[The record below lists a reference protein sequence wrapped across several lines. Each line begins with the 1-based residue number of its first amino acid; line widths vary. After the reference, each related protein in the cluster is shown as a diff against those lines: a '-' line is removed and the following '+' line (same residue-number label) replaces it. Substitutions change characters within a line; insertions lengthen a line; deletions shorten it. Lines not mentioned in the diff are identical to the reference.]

1 MAPALD
7 LRLRQHLALTPQLQQ
22 ALRLLQ
28 LSALEFAQE
37 MGEALVSNPFLE
49 EGAADSK
56 TPRTAASSTLTEPT
70 APRRRADARAAA
82 PDGEGEERYSYESPS
97 FGSGGSGD
105 IENDRTDWS
114 EPEPSLHAHLRNQL
128 MLQQMGERDRALTH
142 LVVDAL
148 DDDGY
153 LKVSLEELAAADRRR
168 ADVDADELRVGAA
181 ARADARACGRRAR
194 ATCRS
199 ACMLQLEA
207 RSERGPAWECACKI
221 VQNHLPVLAA
231 HELGKLQQQLVC
243 DEKTMHQAIAL
254 IRSLDPKPGHRFG
267 RGDARFVIP
276 DVIVTKVRGKW
287 MVSLNPAVVP
297 RLRINR
303 SYADAVSGAGHSF
316 LSKQLQEARWLLR
329 SMEQRLV
336 TIQRVAEAIVQKQR
350 AFLEYG
356 EVAMKP
362 LALKHIAAQ
371 LSLHES
377 TVCRVTNNKYMA
389 TPRGV
394 YEFKHFFSRQ
404 LATEAGGACSATA
417 VRALL
422 KELITTEDPARP
434 LSDAKLA
441 TLLSE
446 QGLRVARRTITKYRT
461 LMRVPS
467 VEVRRTLGPLAES
480 AGAGVRGGAWRKS
493 SRDVSKRRLR
503 PTPHSSALHAAGFAA
518 SRRTR
523 ASISI
528 RPGQHDQHPIG
539 GDAAHDEGT
548 KHAGKTAAAGAA
560 VGGVTGLAIGT
571 AAAAA
576 LEPGLTVSRRRVRAP
591 ASALTPARWRAV

>member
-1 MAPALD
+1 VQNLEPAGIGARD
-7 LRLRQHLALTPQLQQ
+7 L
-22 ALRLLQ
+22 
-28 LSALEFAQE
+28 QE
-37 MGEALVSNPFLE
+37 C
-49 EGAADSK
+49 
-56 TPRTAASSTLTEPT
+56 
-70 APRRRADARAAA
+70 
-82 PDGEGEERYSYESPS
+82 
-97 FGSGGSGD
+97 
-105 IENDRTDWS
+105 
-114 EPEPSLHAHLRNQL
+114 L
-128 MLQQMGERDRALTH
+128 MLQLNARD
-142 LVVDAL
+142 
-148 DDDGY
+148 
-153 LKVSLEELAAADRRR
+153 
-168 ADVDADELRVGAA
+168 
-181 ARADARACGRRAR
+181 
-194 ATCRS
+194 
-199 ACMLQLEA
+199 
-207 RSERGPAWECACKI
+207 ERGPAWDCACKV
-221 VQNHLPVLAA
+221 VQNHLHVLAA
-231 HELGKLQQQLVC
+231 HELGKLQQQLGC

-276 DVIVTKVRGKW
+276 DVIVAKVRGKW
-287 MVSLNPAVVP
+287 NVNLNPAVVP

-467 VEVRRTLGPLAES
+467 VEVRRTLGRS
-480 AGAGVRGGAWRKS
+480 QS
-493 SRDVSKRRLR
+493 M
-503 PTPHSSALHAAGFAA
+503 
-518 SRRTR
+518 R
-523 ASISI
+523 A
-528 RPGQHDQHPIG
+528 Q
-539 GDAAHDEGT
+539 A
-548 KHAGKTAAAGAA
+548 
-560 VGGVTGLAIGT
+560 
-571 AAAAA
+571 
-576 LEPGLTVSRRRVRAP
+576 
-591 ASALTPARWRAV
+591 

>member
-37 MGEALVSNPFLE
+37 MGEAAVQNPFLE
-49 EGAADSK
+49 EGQTDNKAAGA
-56 TPRTAASSTLTEPT
+56 PAATTSTEPSSAT
-70 APRRRADARAAA
+70 PTPEPESAPEG
-82 PDGEGEERYSYESPS
+82 DGDDRSNYEGMSY
-97 FGSGGSGD
+97 GSGHSGD

-128 MLQQMGERDRALTH
+128 MLSPMGERDRGLTH
-142 LVVDAL
+142 IIVDAL

-153 LKVSLEELAAADRRR
+153 FKVAFEELVALLPADGGVE
-168 ADVDADELRVGAA
+168 ADDFRSALRLVQTLEPAGVGA
-181 ARADARACGRRAR
+181 RDLQECL
-194 ATCRS
+194 
-199 ACMLQLEA
+199 MLQLEA
-207 RSERGPAWECACKI
+207 RPERGPAWECACKI
-221 VQNHLPVLAA
+221 VKTHLSVLAA
-231 HELGKLQQQLVC
+231 HELGKLQQQVIC
-243 DEKTMHQAIAL
+243 DEKTLHQAIAL

-276 DVIVTKVRGKW
+276 DVVVNKVRGKW
-287 MVSLNPAVVP
+287 NVSLNPSVVP
-297 RLRINR
+297 KLRINR

-350 AFLEYG
+350 AFLDYG

-371 LSLHES
+371 LNLHES
-377 TVCRVTNNKYMA
+377 TVCRVTNNKYMS

-394 YEFKHFFSRQ
+394 FEFKHFFSRQ

-422 KELITTEDPARP
+422 KELITTEDPSRP

-441 TLLSE
+441 MLLSE

-467 VEVRRTLGPLAES
+467 VEVRRTLGRSES
-480 AGAGVRGGAWRKS
+480 
-493 SRDVSKRRLR
+493 LR
-503 PTPHSSALHAAGFAA
+503 AQA
-518 SRRTR
+518 
-523 ASISI
+523 
-528 RPGQHDQHPIG
+528 
-539 GDAAHDEGT
+539 
-548 KHAGKTAAAGAA
+548 
-560 VGGVTGLAIGT
+560 
-571 AAAAA
+571 
-576 LEPGLTVSRRRVRAP
+576 
-591 ASALTPARWRAV
+591 

>member
-37 MGEALVSNPFLE
+37 MGEALVNNPFLE
-49 EGAADSK
+49 ETADPKTQHAATSS
-56 TPRTAASSTLTEPT
+56 SSTVNEPAT
-70 APRRRADARAAA
+70 PTTSTPEAS
-82 PDGEGEERYSYESPS
+82 PDTEGEERYSYESPS

-105 IENDRTDWS
+105 MENDRTDWS
-114 EPEPSLHAHLRNQL
+114 EPEPSLQAHLRNQL
-128 MLQQMGERDRALTH
+128 MLSQMGERDRALTH
-142 LVVDAL
+142 LIVDAL

-153 LKVSLEELAAADRRR
+153 LKVTLEELAALLTADGG
-168 ADVDADELRVGAA
+168 VEPDELRASLKLVQQLEPAGIGA
-181 ARADARACGRRAR
+181 RDLQECL
-194 ATCRS
+194 T
-199 ACMLQLEA
+199 LQLNA
-207 RSERGPAWECACKI
+207 RDDRGGPAWECACKI

-231 HELGKLQQQLVC
+231 HELGKLQQQLSC

-276 DVIVTKVRGKW
+276 DVIVAKVRGKW
-287 MVSLNPAVVP
+287 NVNLNPAVVP

-371 LSLHES
+371 LNLHES

-394 YEFKHFFSRQ
+394 FEFKHFFSRQ

-467 VEVRRTLGPLAES
+467 VEVRRTLGRS
-480 AGAGVRGGAWRKS
+480 Q
-493 SRDVSKRRLR
+493 
-503 PTPHSSALHAAGFAA
+503 TM
-518 SRRTR
+518 R
-523 ASISI
+523 A
-528 RPGQHDQHPIG
+528 Q
-539 GDAAHDEGT
+539 A
-548 KHAGKTAAAGAA
+548 
-560 VGGVTGLAIGT
+560 
-571 AAAAA
+571 
-576 LEPGLTVSRRRVRAP
+576 
-591 ASALTPARWRAV
+591 

>member
-37 MGEALVSNPFLE
+37 MGEALVNNPFLE
-49 EGAADSK
+49 EAASAEAK
-56 TPRTAASSTLTEPT
+56 PAHSASASSTVSEATTATT
-70 APRRRADARAAA
+70 APEPSV
-82 PDGEGEERYSYESPS
+82 PDTEAEERYSYESPS
-97 FGSGGSGD
+97 FGSGNSGD

-114 EPEPSLHAHLRNQL
+114 EPEPSLQQHLRNQL
-128 MLQQMGERDRALTH
+128 MLQQMGERDHGLTH

-153 LKVSLEELAAADRRR
+153 LKVSFEELAALVSPEGGVEPDDIKSA
-168 ADVDADELRVGAA
+168 LRLVQTLEPAGVGA
-181 ARADARACGRRAR
+181 RDLQECLL
-194 ATCRS
+194 
-199 ACMLQLEA
+199 LQLEA
-207 RSERGPAWECACKI
+207 RSERGAAWDCACKI
-221 VQNHLPVLAA
+221 VKHHLPVLAA
-231 HELGKLQQQLVC
+231 HELGKLQHQLLC

-287 MVSLNPAVVP
+287 QVSLNPAVVP

-350 AFLEYG
+350 AFLDYG

-371 LSLHES
+371 LNLHES

-467 VEVRRTLGPLAES
+467 VEVRRTLGRSQSLRAE
-480 AGAGVRGGAWRKS
+480 A
-493 SRDVSKRRLR
+493 
-503 PTPHSSALHAAGFAA
+503 
-518 SRRTR
+518 
-523 ASISI
+523 
-528 RPGQHDQHPIG
+528 
-539 GDAAHDEGT
+539 
-548 KHAGKTAAAGAA
+548 
-560 VGGVTGLAIGT
+560 
-571 AAAAA
+571 
-576 LEPGLTVSRRRVRAP
+576 
-591 ASALTPARWRAV
+591 

>member
-37 MGEALVSNPFLE
+37 MGEALVNNPFLE
-49 EGAADSK
+49 EGNQESK
-56 TPRTAASSTLTEPT
+56 NAHATTSSTLSEPT
-70 APRRRADARAAA
+70 APTTAAPETA

-128 MLQQMGERDRALTH
+128 MLSQMGERDRALTH
-142 LVVDAL
+142 FVVDAL

-153 LKVSLEELAAADRRR
+153 LKVSLDEMAAAAPADANVDAEELRAAVRLVQTLEPAG
-168 ADVDADELRVGAA
+168 VA
-181 ARADARACGRRAR
+181 ARDLPECL
-194 ATCRS
+194 
-199 ACMLQLEA
+199 MLQLEA
-207 RSERGPAWECACKI
+207 RDERGPAWDCACKI
-221 VQNHLPVLAA
+221 VQNHLTVLAA
-231 HELGKLQQQLVC
+231 HELGKLQQQLSC

-287 MVSLNPAVVP
+287 QVNLNPAVVP

-371 LSLHES
+371 LNLHES

-467 VEVRRTLGPLAES
+467 VEVRRTLGRS
-480 AGAGVRGGAWRKS
+480 QS
-493 SRDVSKRRLR
+493 M
-503 PTPHSSALHAAGFAA
+503 
-518 SRRTR
+518 R
-523 ASISI
+523 A
-528 RPGQHDQHPIG
+528 Q
-539 GDAAHDEGT
+539 A
-548 KHAGKTAAAGAA
+548 
-560 VGGVTGLAIGT
+560 
-571 AAAAA
+571 
-576 LEPGLTVSRRRVRAP
+576 
-591 ASALTPARWRAV
+591 

>member
-1 MAPALD
+1 
-7 LRLRQHLALTPQLQQ
+7 
-22 ALRLLQ
+22 
-28 LSALEFAQE
+28 
-37 MGEALVSNPFLE
+37 
-49 EGAADSK
+49 
-56 TPRTAASSTLTEPT
+56 
-70 APRRRADARAAA
+70 
-82 PDGEGEERYSYESPS
+82 
-97 FGSGGSGD
+97 
-105 IENDRTDWS
+105 
-114 EPEPSLHAHLRNQL
+114 
-128 MLQQMGERDRALTH
+128 
-142 LVVDAL
+142 
-148 DDDGY
+148 
-153 LKVSLEELAAADRRR
+153 
-168 ADVDADELRVGAA
+168 
-181 ARADARACGRRAR
+181 
-194 ATCRS
+194 
-199 ACMLQLEA
+199 MLQLES
-207 RSERGPAWECACKI
+207 RTERGPAWECACKI

-287 MVSLNPAVVP
+287 TVNLNPAVVP

-422 KELITTEDPARP
+422 KELITTEDPSRP

-467 VEVRRTLGPLAES
+467 VEVRRTLGRSHTAQ
-480 AGAGVRGGAWRKS
+480 AA
-493 SRDVSKRRLR
+493 R
-503 PTPHSSALHAAGFAA
+503 PHA
-518 SRRTR
+518 
-523 ASISI
+523 
-528 RPGQHDQHPIG
+528 
-539 GDAAHDEGT
+539 
-548 KHAGKTAAAGAA
+548 
-560 VGGVTGLAIGT
+560 
-571 AAAAA
+571 
-576 LEPGLTVSRRRVRAP
+576 
-591 ASALTPARWRAV
+591 

>member
-37 MGEALVSNPFLE
+37 MGEALVNNPFLE
-49 EGAADSK
+49 EGSAESK
-56 TPRTAASSTLTEPT
+56 VAHTTPSSTLAEPT
-70 APRRRADARAAA
+70 APATTTPEPVPEA
-82 PDGEGEERYSYESPS
+82 EGEERYSYESPS

-114 EPEPSLHAHLRNQL
+114 EPEPSLQAHLRNQL
-128 MLQQMGERDRALTH
+128 MLSPMGERDRALTH
-142 LVVDAL
+142 FVVDAL

-153 LKVSLEELAAADRRR
+153 LKVSLEELAAAAPKD
-168 ADVDADELRVGAA
+168 AGVDAEELRAAVRLVQTLEPAGVA
-181 ARADARACGRRAR
+181 ARDLQECL
-194 ATCRS
+194 
-199 ACMLQLEA
+199 MLQLEA
-207 RSERGPAWECACKI
+207 RTERGPAWECACKI

-231 HELGKLQQQLVC
+231 HELGKLQQHLVC

-276 DVIVTKVRGKW
+276 DVIVSKVRGKW
-287 MVSLNPAVVP
+287 TVNLNPAVVP

-422 KELITTEDPARP
+422 KELITTEDPSRP

-467 VEVRRTLGPLAES
+467 VEVRRTLGRS
-480 AGAGVRGGAWRKS
+480 QS
-493 SRDVSKRRLR
+493 
-503 PTPHSSALHAAGFAA
+503 
-518 SRRTR
+518 
-523 ASISI
+523 
-528 RPGQHDQHPIG
+528 
-539 GDAAHDEGT
+539 
-548 KHAGKTAAAGAA
+548 AAARPHA
-560 VGGVTGLAIGT
+560 
-571 AAAAA
+571 
-576 LEPGLTVSRRRVRAP
+576 
-591 ASALTPARWRAV
+591 

>member
-37 MGEALVSNPFLE
+37 MGEALVNNPFLE
-49 EGAADSK
+49 EGATENKAAHT
-56 TPRTAASSTLTEPT
+56 TPSSTLSEP
-70 APRRRADARAAA
+70 AA
-82 PDGEGEERYSYESPS
+82 PATATPEPVPESEGEERYSYESPS

-114 EPEPSLHAHLRNQL
+114 EPEPSLQAHLRNQL
-128 MLQQMGERDRALTH
+128 MLSPMGDRDRALTH
-142 LVVDAL
+142 FVVDAL

-153 LKVSLEELAAADRRR
+153 LKVSLEELAAAAPKD
-168 ADVDADELRVGAA
+168 AGVDAEELKAAVRLVQTLEPAGVA
-181 ARADARACGRRAR
+181 ARDLQECL
-194 ATCRS
+194 
-199 ACMLQLEA
+199 MLQLEA
-207 RSERGPAWECACKI
+207 RPERGPAWECACKI
-221 VQNHLPVLAA
+221 VQNHLPILAA

-287 MVSLNPAVVP
+287 TVSLNPAVVP

-422 KELITTEDPARP
+422 KELITTEDPSRP

-467 VEVRRTLGPLAES
+467 VEVRRTLGRSQGMTA
-480 AGAGVRGGAWRKS
+480 
-493 SRDVSKRRLR
+493 
-503 PTPHSSALHAAGFAA
+503 
-518 SRRTR
+518 R
-523 ASISI
+523 A
-528 RPGQHDQHPIG
+528 Q
-539 GDAAHDEGT
+539 A
-548 KHAGKTAAAGAA
+548 
-560 VGGVTGLAIGT
+560 
-571 AAAAA
+571 
-576 LEPGLTVSRRRVRAP
+576 
-591 ASALTPARWRAV
+591 

>member
-49 EGAADSK
+49 EGNQDKAAHA
-56 TPRTAASSTLTEPT
+56 TTSSTLSEPVASPT
-70 APRRRADARAAA
+70 ATPEAA
-82 PDGEGEERYSYESPS
+82 PDTEGEERYSYESPS

-105 IENDRTDWS
+105 MENDRTDWS

-142 LVVDAL
+142 FVVDAL

-153 LKVSLEELAAADRRR
+153 LKISLEELAAAAP
-168 ADVDADELRVGAA
+168 ADAGVDADELRAAVRLVQTLDPAGVA
-181 ARADARACGRRAR
+181 ARDLTQCLL
-194 ATCRS
+194 
-199 ACMLQLEA
+199 LQLES
-207 RSERGPAWECACKI
+207 RDERGPAYDCACRI
-221 VQNHLPVLAA
+221 VKNHLTVLAA
-231 HELGKLQQQLVC
+231 HELGKLQQQLGC
-243 DEKTMHQAIAL
+243 DEKTMHQAIAM
-254 IRSLDPKPGHRFG
+254 IRALDPKPGHRFG

-276 DVIVTKVRGKW
+276 DVIVAKVRGKW
-287 MVSLNPAVVP
+287 TVNLNPAVVP
-297 RLRINR
+297 RLRVNR

-394 YEFKHFFSRQ
+394 FEFKHFFSRQ

-467 VEVRRTLGPLAES
+467 VEVRRTLGRS
-480 AGAGVRGGAWRKS
+480 QS
-493 SRDVSKRRLR
+493 M
-503 PTPHSSALHAAGFAA
+503 
-518 SRRTR
+518 R
-523 ASISI
+523 A
-528 RPGQHDQHPIG
+528 Q
-539 GDAAHDEGT
+539 A
-548 KHAGKTAAAGAA
+548 
-560 VGGVTGLAIGT
+560 
-571 AAAAA
+571 
-576 LEPGLTVSRRRVRAP
+576 
-591 ASALTPARWRAV
+591 

>member
-37 MGEALVSNPFLE
+37 MGEALVNNPFLE
-49 EGAADSK
+49 EGSQESKTQHTASSATLNEPAAPATAAPEPAADN
-56 TPRTAASSTLTEPT
+56 
-70 APRRRADARAAA
+70 DA
-82 PDGEGEERYSYESPS
+82 EERYSYESPS

-105 IENDRTDWS
+105 MENDRTDWS
-114 EPEPSLHAHLRNQL
+114 EPEPSLHAHLRGQL
-128 MLQQMGERDRALTH
+128 MLQQMGDRDRALTH
-142 LVVDAL
+142 FVVDAL

-153 LKVSLEELAAADRRR
+153 LKVTLEELAAAAP
-168 ADVDADELRVGAA
+168 ADANVDADELRAAVRLVQTLEPAGVA
-181 ARADARACGRRAR
+181 ARDLPECL
-194 ATCRS
+194 T
-199 ACMLQLEA
+199 LQLEA
-207 RSERGPAWECACKI
+207 RPERGPAWECACKI
-221 VQNHLPVLAA
+221 VQNHLTVLAA
-231 HELGKLQQQLVC
+231 HELGKLQQQLAC
-243 DEKTMHQAIAL
+243 DEKVMHQAIAL

-287 MVSLNPAVVP
+287 AVNLNPAVVP

-467 VEVRRTLGPLAES
+467 VEVRRTLGRS
-480 AGAGVRGGAWRKS
+480 QNM
-493 SRDVSKRRLR
+493 R
-503 PTPHSSALHAAGFAA
+503 PQA
-518 SRRTR
+518 
-523 ASISI
+523 
-528 RPGQHDQHPIG
+528 
-539 GDAAHDEGT
+539 
-548 KHAGKTAAAGAA
+548 
-560 VGGVTGLAIGT
+560 
-571 AAAAA
+571 
-576 LEPGLTVSRRRVRAP
+576 
-591 ASALTPARWRAV
+591 

>member
-1 MAPALD
+1 MAPPALD

-37 MGEALVSNPFLE
+37 MGEALVNNPFLE
-49 EGAADSK
+49 ETPENKAAVAA
-56 TPRTAASSTLTEPT
+56 TPTATTPTTEPEVAPAPAPT
-70 APRRRADARAAA
+70 AEEHEAD
-82 PDGEGEERYSYESPS
+82 GEERFSYEGLSY
-97 FGSGGSGD
+97 GNGGGD
-105 IENDRTDWS
+105 SENERTDWG
-114 EPEPSLHAHLRNQL
+114 EPEPSLHSHLRSQL
-128 MLQQMGERDRALTH
+128 MLSPMGERDRALTH
-142 LVVDAL
+142 FIVDAL

-153 LKVSLEELAAADRRR
+153 LKVKLDELAALLPSEAS
-168 ADVDADELRVGAA
+168 VDADDLRSALRLVQTLDPPGVGATSLPE
-181 ARADARACGRRAR
+181 CLL
-194 ATCRS
+194 
-199 ACMLQLEA
+199 LQLQA
-207 RSERGPAWECACKI
+207 RTERGKPWDAACRI
-221 VQNHLPVLAA
+221 VQHHLPTLAA
-231 HELGKLQQQLVC
+231 HEVGKLQQMLHC
-243 DEKTMHQAIAL
+243 DEATLHEAIAL

-267 RGDARFVIP
+267 RGETRFVVP
-276 DVIVTKVRGKW
+276 DVIVAKVRGKW
-287 MVSLNPAVVP
+287 TVNMNPAVVP

-303 SYADAVSGAGHSF
+303 SYVDAVSGSGHSY

-394 YEFKHFFSRQ
+394 FEFKHFFSRQ

-467 VEVRRTLGPLAES
+467 VEVRRTLGKAQ
-480 AGAGVRGGAWRKS
+480 A
-493 SRDVSKRRLR
+493 LR
-503 PTPHSSALHAAGFAA
+503 A
-518 SRRTR
+518 
-523 ASISI
+523 
-528 RPGQHDQHPIG
+528 Q
-539 GDAAHDEGT
+539 
-548 KHAGKTAAAGAA
+548 
-560 VGGVTGLAIGT
+560 
-571 AAAAA
+571 
-576 LEPGLTVSRRRVRAP
+576 
-591 ASALTPARWRAV
+591 

>member
-1 MAPALD
+1 
-7 LRLRQHLALTPQLQQ
+7 
-22 ALRLLQ
+22 
-28 LSALEFAQE
+28 
-37 MGEALVSNPFLE
+37 
-49 EGAADSK
+49 
-56 TPRTAASSTLTEPT
+56 
-70 APRRRADARAAA
+70 
-82 PDGEGEERYSYESPS
+82 
-97 FGSGGSGD
+97 
-105 IENDRTDWS
+105 
-114 EPEPSLHAHLRNQL
+114 
-128 MLQQMGERDRALTH
+128 
-142 LVVDAL
+142 
-148 DDDGY
+148 
-153 LKVSLEELAAADRRR
+153 
-168 ADVDADELRVGAA
+168 
-181 ARADARACGRRAR
+181 
-194 ATCRS
+194 
-199 ACMLQLEA
+199 
-207 RSERGPAWECACKI
+207 
-221 VQNHLPVLAA
+221 
-231 HELGKLQQQLVC
+231 
-243 DEKTMHQAIAL
+243 MHQAIAL

-287 MVSLNPAVVP
+287 IVNLNPAVVP

-371 LSLHES
+371 LNLHES

-467 VEVRRTLGPLAES
+467 VEVRRTLGRS
-480 AGAGVRGGAWRKS
+480 QS
-493 SRDVSKRRLR
+493 M
-503 PTPHSSALHAAGFAA
+503 
-518 SRRTR
+518 R
-523 ASISI
+523 A
-528 RPGQHDQHPIG
+528 Q
-539 GDAAHDEGT
+539 A
-548 KHAGKTAAAGAA
+548 
-560 VGGVTGLAIGT
+560 
-571 AAAAA
+571 
-576 LEPGLTVSRRRVRAP
+576 
-591 ASALTPARWRAV
+591 

>member
-37 MGEALVSNPFLE
+37 MGEALVNNPFLE
-49 EGAADSK
+49 ETPENKAPIPAAAATT
-56 TPRTAASSTLTEPT
+56 TPIPET
-70 APRRRADARAAA
+70 APA
-82 PDGEGEERYSYESPS
+82 PAQPAEEAEGDGEERYSYEGLSYGNGNGADS
-97 FGSGGSGD
+97 
-105 IENDRTDWS
+105 ENERTDWG
-114 EPEPSLHAHLRNQL
+114 EPEPSLHSHLRSQL
-128 MLQQMGERDRALTH
+128 MLSQMGERDRALTH
-142 LVVDAL
+142 FIVDAL

-153 LKVSLEELAAADRRR
+153 LKVKLEELVSLLPPEVS
-168 ADVDADELRVGAA
+168 VDADELRAALRLVQTLDPPGVGAQSLPECL
-181 ARADARACGRRAR
+181 R
-194 ATCRS
+194 
-199 ACMLQLEA
+199 LQLNV
-207 RSERGPAWECACKI
+207 RPERGRAWDAACKI
-221 VQNHLPVLAA
+221 VQDHLPTLAA
-231 HELGKLQQQLVC
+231 HEVGKLQQLLHC
-243 DEKTMHQAIAL
+243 DEATLHEAISL

-267 RGDARFVIP
+267 RNDTRFVVP
-276 DVIVTKVRGKW
+276 DVIVAKVRGKW
-287 MVSLNPAVVP
+287 TVNMNPAVVP

-303 SYADAVSGAGHSF
+303 SYVDAVSGSGHSY

-336 TIQRVAEAIVQKQR
+336 TIQRVADAIVQKQR

-377 TVCRVTNNKYMA
+377 TVCRVTNNKYMS

-394 YEFKHFFSRQ
+394 FEFKHFFSRQ

-467 VEVRRTLGPLAES
+467 VEVRRTLGRAQ
-480 AGAGVRGGAWRKS
+480 A
-493 SRDVSKRRLR
+493 LR
-503 PTPHSSALHAAGFAA
+503 SSA
-518 SRRTR
+518 
-523 ASISI
+523 
-528 RPGQHDQHPIG
+528 
-539 GDAAHDEGT
+539 
-548 KHAGKTAAAGAA
+548 
-560 VGGVTGLAIGT
+560 
-571 AAAAA
+571 
-576 LEPGLTVSRRRVRAP
+576 
-591 ASALTPARWRAV
+591 

>member
-37 MGEALVSNPFLE
+37 MGEALVNNPFLE
-49 EGAADSK
+49 EGSTENKAAHT
-56 TPRTAASSTLTEPT
+56 TPTSTLSEPA
-70 APRRRADARAAA
+70 APAAA
-82 PDGEGEERYSYESPS
+82 TPEPAPDTEGEERYSFESPS
-97 FGSGGSGD
+97 FGSGSSGD

-128 MLQQMGERDRALTH
+128 MLSPMGERDRALTH
-142 LVVDAL
+142 FVVDAL

-153 LKVSLEELAAADRRR
+153 LKVSLEELAAAAPKD
-168 ADVDADELRVGAA
+168 AAVDADELRAAVRLVQTLEPAGVA
-181 ARADARACGRRAR
+181 ARDLQECL
-194 ATCRS
+194 
-199 ACMLQLEA
+199 MLQLEA
-207 RSERGPAWECACKI
+207 RTERGPAWDCACKI
-221 VQNHLPVLAA
+221 VQNHLTVLAA
-231 HELGKLQQQLVC
+231 HELGKLQQQLSC

-287 MVSLNPAVVP
+287 TVNLNPAVVP

-371 LSLHES
+371 LNLHES

-422 KELITTEDPARP
+422 KELITTEDPSRP

-467 VEVRRTLGPLAES
+467 VEVRRTLGRSQS
-480 AGAGVRGGAWRKS
+480 A
-493 SRDVSKRRLR
+493 
-503 PTPHSSALHAAGFAA
+503 
-518 SRRTR
+518 
-523 ASISI
+523 
-528 RPGQHDQHPIG
+528 Q
-539 GDAAHDEGT
+539 
-548 KHAGKTAAAGAA
+548 
-560 VGGVTGLAIGT
+560 
-571 AAAAA
+571 
-576 LEPGLTVSRRRVRAP
+576 
-591 ASALTPARWRAV
+591 PARPHA

>member
-37 MGEALVSNPFLE
+37 MGEAAVNNPFLE
-49 EGAADSK
+49 ENGPAGEAK
-56 TPRTAASSTLTEPT
+56 PAHTPTSSTSTES
-70 APRRRADARAAA
+70 AA
-82 PDGEGEERYSYESPS
+82 PEAPAPESEPPPDNDGEERYSYESTS
-97 FGSGGSGD
+97 YGSSNSGD
-105 IENDRTDWS
+105 MENDRTDWS
-114 EPEPSLHAHLRNQL
+114 EPEPSLQMHLKNQL
-128 MLQQMGERDRALTH
+128 MLSPMGERDRALTH
-142 LVVDAL
+142 FVVDAL

-153 LKVSLEELAAADRRR
+153 LKVSLEELVGLLTAENNV
-168 ADVDADELRVGAA
+168 DVEELKSAVRLVQTLEPAGVA
-181 ARADARACGRRAR
+181 ARDLQECL
-194 ATCRS
+194 
-199 ACMLQLEA
+199 MLQLEA
-207 RSERGPAWECACKI
+207 RPERGPVWECACKI
-221 VQNHLPVLAA
+221 VQNHLSILAA
-231 HELGKLQQQLVC
+231 HELGKLQQQVAC
-243 DEKTMHQAIAL
+243 DEKTLHQAIAL
-254 IRSLDPKPGHRFG
+254 IRTLDPKPGHQFG
-267 RGDARFVIP
+267 RGDARFVVP
-276 DVIVTKVRGKW
+276 DVIVNKVRGKW
-287 MVSLNPAVVP
+287 VVSLNPAVVP

-467 VEVRRTLGPLAES
+467 VEVRRTLGRS
-480 AGAGVRGGAWRKS
+480 QS
-493 SRDVSKRRLR
+493 
-503 PTPHSSALHAAGFAA
+503 
-518 SRRTR
+518 
-523 ASISI
+523 
-528 RPGQHDQHPIG
+528 
-539 GDAAHDEGT
+539 
-548 KHAGKTAAAGAA
+548 
-560 VGGVTGLAIGT
+560 
-571 AAAAA
+571 
-576 LEPGLTVSRRRVRAP
+576 VRAQ
-591 ASALTPARWRAV
+591 A

>member
-37 MGEALVSNPFLE
+37 MGEALVNNPFLE
-49 EGAADSK
+49 EGSTENK
-56 TPRTAASSTLTEPT
+56 TPHTTPTSTLAEP
-70 APRRRADARAAA
+70 AA
-82 PDGEGEERYSYESPS
+82 PTVAAPEPVADTEGEERYSYESPS
-97 FGSGGSGD
+97 FGSGGSGE

-128 MLQQMGERDRALTH
+128 MLSQMGERDRALTH
-142 LVVDAL
+142 FVVDAL

-153 LKVSLEELAAADRRR
+153 LKVSLEELAAVAPKD
-168 ADVDADELRVGAA
+168 AGVDAEELRAAVRLVQTLEPAGVA
-181 ARADARACGRRAR
+181 ARDLQECL
-194 ATCRS
+194 
-199 ACMLQLEA
+199 MLQLEA
-207 RSERGPAWECACKI
+207 RPERGPAWECARKI
-221 VQNHLPVLAA
+221 VQGHLHVLAA
-231 HELGKLQQQLVC
+231 HELGKLQQQLSC

-276 DVIVTKVRGKW
+276 DVIVAKVRGKW
-287 MVSLNPAVVP
+287 TVNLNPAVVP

-422 KELITTEDPARP
+422 KELITTEDPSRP

-467 VEVRRTLGPLAES
+467 VEVRRTLGRSQGAQS
-480 AGAGVRGGAWRKS
+480 A
-493 SRDVSKRRLR
+493 
-503 PTPHSSALHAAGFAA
+503 
-518 SRRTR
+518 
-523 ASISI
+523 
-528 RPGQHDQHPIG
+528 
-539 GDAAHDEGT
+539 
-548 KHAGKTAAAGAA
+548 
-560 VGGVTGLAIGT
+560 
-571 AAAAA
+571 
-576 LEPGLTVSRRRVRAP
+576 RAP
-591 ASALTPARWRAV
+591 A

>member
-28 LSALEFAQE
+28 LSAMEFAQE
-37 MGEALVSNPFLE
+37 MGEALVNNPFLE
-49 EGAADSK
+49 EGATADAK
-56 TPRTAASSTLTEPT
+56 PAHGASSTSTLSEPAT
-70 APRRRADARAAA
+70 ATTTPEPAAQESDA
-82 PDGEGEERYSYESPS
+82 EERYSYESPS
-97 FGSGGSGD
+97 FGSGSSGD
-105 IENDRTDWS
+105 VENDRTDWS
-114 EPEPSLHAHLRNQL
+114 EPEPSLQQHLRNQL
-128 MLQQMGERDRALTH
+128 MLQQMGERDYALTH

-153 LKVSLEELAAADRRR
+153 LKVSFEELAALISADGNVEPDDIKS
-168 ADVDADELRVGAA
+168 ALRLVQTLEPAGVGA
-181 ARADARACGRRAR
+181 RDLQECLL
-194 ATCRS
+194 
-199 ACMLQLEA
+199 LQLQA
-207 RSERGPAWECACKI
+207 RSERGAAWDCACKI
-221 VQNHLPVLAA
+221 VQHHLPILAA
-231 HELGKLQQQLVC
+231 HELGKLQQQLIC

-287 MVSLNPAVVP
+287 QVNLNPAVVP

-371 LSLHES
+371 LNLHES

-394 YEFKHFFSRQ
+394 FEFKHFFSRQ

-467 VEVRRTLGPLAES
+467 VEVRRTLGRS
-480 AGAGVRGGAWRKS
+480 QH
-493 SRDVSKRRLR
+493 LR
-503 PTPHSSALHAAGFAA
+503 VEA
-518 SRRTR
+518 
-523 ASISI
+523 
-528 RPGQHDQHPIG
+528 
-539 GDAAHDEGT
+539 
-548 KHAGKTAAAGAA
+548 
-560 VGGVTGLAIGT
+560 
-571 AAAAA
+571 
-576 LEPGLTVSRRRVRAP
+576 
-591 ASALTPARWRAV
+591 

>member
-37 MGEALVSNPFLE
+37 MGEAMVNNPFLE
-49 EGAADSK
+49 ESATEKQQHA
-56 TPRTAASSTLTEPT
+56 TPSSTTLTEPT
-70 APRRRADARAAA
+70 APATAA
-82 PDGEGEERYSYESPS
+82 PEPAPDQEAEERYSYESPS
-97 FGSGGSGD
+97 FGSGGGGD

-114 EPEPSLHAHLRNQL
+114 EPEPSLQAHLRNQL
-128 MLQQMGERDRALTH
+128 MLSPMGPRDRALTQFI
-142 LVVDAL
+142 VDAL

-153 LKVSLEELAAADRRR
+153 LKVSLDELAALLTTDGG
-168 ADVDADELRVGAA
+168 VEPEELSAAVRLVQNLEPAGVGA
-181 ARADARACGRRAR
+181 RDLQECL
-194 ATCRS
+194 
-199 ACMLQLEA
+199 MLQLNA
-207 RSERGPAWECACKI
+207 REERGPAWDCACKI

-231 HELGKLQQQLVC
+231 HELGKLQQQLAC

-287 MVSLNPAVVP
+287 VVNLNPAVVP

-371 LSLHES
+371 LNLHES

-467 VEVRRTLGPLAES
+467 VEVRRTLGRS
-480 AGAGVRGGAWRKS
+480 QNM
-493 SRDVSKRRLR
+493 
-503 PTPHSSALHAAGFAA
+503 
-518 SRRTR
+518 R
-523 ASISI
+523 A
-528 RPGQHDQHPIG
+528 Q
-539 GDAAHDEGT
+539 A
-548 KHAGKTAAAGAA
+548 
-560 VGGVTGLAIGT
+560 
-571 AAAAA
+571 
-576 LEPGLTVSRRRVRAP
+576 
-591 ASALTPARWRAV
+591 

>member
-28 LSALEFAQE
+28 LSAMEFAQE
-37 MGEALVSNPFLE
+37 MGEALVNNPFLE
-49 EGAADSK
+49 ESAPKSD
-56 TPRTAASSTLTEPT
+56 TPHPTSSSTLAEP
-70 APRRRADARAAA
+70 AA
-82 PDGEGEERYSYESPS
+82 PTTPAAPEASPDTEGEERYSYESPS
-97 FGSGGSGD
+97 FGSGSSGD
-105 IENDRTDWS
+105 VENDRTDWS
-114 EPEPSLHAHLRNQL
+114 EPEPSLQAHLRNQL
-128 MLQQMGERDRALTH
+128 MLQQMGGRDHALTH
-142 LVVDAL
+142 LIVDAL

-153 LKVSLEELAAADRRR
+153 LKVSFEELAALVSADGGME
-168 ADVDADELRVGAA
+168 ADELRAALRLVQTLEPAGVGA
-181 ARADARACGRRAR
+181 RDLQECL
-194 ATCRS
+194 
-199 ACMLQLEA
+199 MLQLQA
-207 RSERGPAWECACKI
+207 RPERGPAWECACKI

-243 DEKTMHQAIAL
+243 DEKTLHQAIAL
-254 IRSLDPKPGHRFG
+254 IRSLDPKPGHRYG

-276 DVIVTKVRGKW
+276 DIIVTKLRGKW
-287 MVSLNPAVVP
+287 AVNLNPAVVP

-371 LSLHES
+371 LNLHES
-377 TVCRVTNNKYMA
+377 TVCRVTNNKYMS

-467 VEVRRTLGPLAES
+467 VEVRRTLGRAQS
-480 AGAGVRGGAWRKS
+480 
-493 SRDVSKRRLR
+493 LR
-503 PTPHSSALHAAGFAA
+503 AQA
-518 SRRTR
+518 
-523 ASISI
+523 
-528 RPGQHDQHPIG
+528 
-539 GDAAHDEGT
+539 
-548 KHAGKTAAAGAA
+548 
-560 VGGVTGLAIGT
+560 
-571 AAAAA
+571 
-576 LEPGLTVSRRRVRAP
+576 
-591 ASALTPARWRAV
+591 

>member
-37 MGEALVSNPFLE
+37 MGDALVNNPFLE
-49 EGAADSK
+49 ESSENKPHAGS
-56 TPRTAASSTLTEPT
+56 ASSLSEPPAAT
-70 APRRRADARAAA
+70 APNVADAT
-82 PDGEGEERYSYESPS
+82 PDVGDGEERYSYESPS
-97 FGSGGSGD
+97 FGSGSSGD
-105 IENDRTDWS
+105 LENDRTDWS
-114 EPEPSLHAHLRNQL
+114 EPEPSLQAHLRGQL
-128 MLQQMGERDRALTH
+128 MLSPMGKRDRALTNF
-142 LVVDAL
+142 LIDAL

-153 LKVSLEELAAADRRR
+153 LKVALDELVALLTTDGGVTVEELRGSLRLLQSLEPAG
-168 ADVDADELRVGAA
+168 VGA
-181 ARADARACGRRAR
+181 RDLQECL
-194 ATCRS
+194 
-199 ACMLQLEA
+199 MLQLEA
-207 RSERGPAWECACKI
+207 RDDKGGPVWDCACKL
-221 VQNHLPVLAA
+221 VQKHLAVLAA
-231 HELGKLQQQLVC
+231 HEMGKLQGQLGC

-254 IRSLDPKPGHRFG
+254 IRSLDPKPGLRFG
-267 RGDARFVIP
+267 RGDARYVTP
-276 DVIVTKVRGKW
+276 DVVVSKVRGKW
-287 MVSLNPAVVP
+287 TVNLNPAVVP

-350 AFLEYG
+350 TFLEYG

-371 LSLHES
+371 LGLHES
-377 TVCRVTNNKYMA
+377 TVCRVTNNKYMS

-394 YEFKHFFSRQ
+394 FEFKHFFSRQ

-422 KELITTEDPARP
+422 KELITTEDPSRP

-441 TLLSE
+441 TLLSD

-467 VEVRRTLGPLAES
+467 VEVRRTMGRSQSMCAE
-480 AGAGVRGGAWRKS
+480 A
-493 SRDVSKRRLR
+493 
-503 PTPHSSALHAAGFAA
+503 
-518 SRRTR
+518 
-523 ASISI
+523 
-528 RPGQHDQHPIG
+528 
-539 GDAAHDEGT
+539 
-548 KHAGKTAAAGAA
+548 
-560 VGGVTGLAIGT
+560 
-571 AAAAA
+571 
-576 LEPGLTVSRRRVRAP
+576 
-591 ASALTPARWRAV
+591 

>member
-37 MGEALVSNPFLE
+37 MGEALVNNPFLE
-49 EGAADSK
+49 E
-56 TPRTAASSTLTEPT
+56 TPENKAPVPAASATTTPATEATP
-70 APRRRADARAAA
+70 APAQQAEESEGD
-82 PDGEGEERYSYESPS
+82 GEERFSYEGLSYGNGNGAES
-97 FGSGGSGD
+97 DS
-105 IENDRTDWS
+105 ERTDWG
-114 EPEPSLHAHLRNQL
+114 EPEPSLHSHLRSQL
-128 MLQQMGERDRALTH
+128 MLSQMGVRDRALTH
-142 LVVDAL
+142 FIVDAL

-153 LKVSLEELAAADRRR
+153 LKVKLEELAALLPSEVS
-168 ADVDADELRVGAA
+168 VDADELRAALKLVQTLDPPGVGAQSLP
-181 ARADARACGRRAR
+181 DCLL
-194 ATCRS
+194 
-199 ACMLQLEA
+199 LQLNTLP
-207 RSERGPAWECACKI
+207 ERGRAWEAACRI
-221 VQNHLPVLAA
+221 VQNHLPTLAA
-231 HELGKLQQQLVC
+231 HEVGKLQQLLHC
-243 DEKTMHQAIAL
+243 DEATLHEAISL

-267 RGDARFVIP
+267 RGETRFVVP
-276 DVIVTKVRGKW
+276 DVIVSKVRGKW
-287 MVSLNPAVVP
+287 VVNMNPAVVP

-303 SYADAVSGAGHSF
+303 SYVDAVSGSGHSY

-371 LSLHES
+371 LNLHES

-394 YEFKHFFSRQ
+394 FEFKHFFSRQ

-467 VEVRRTLGPLAES
+467 VEVRRTLGRAH
-480 AGAGVRGGAWRKS
+480 A
-493 SRDVSKRRLR
+493 LR
-503 PTPHSSALHAAGFAA
+503 S
-518 SRRTR
+518 
-523 ASISI
+523 
-528 RPGQHDQHPIG
+528 
-539 GDAAHDEGT
+539 
-548 KHAGKTAAAGAA
+548 TA
-560 VGGVTGLAIGT
+560 
-571 AAAAA
+571 
-576 LEPGLTVSRRRVRAP
+576 
-591 ASALTPARWRAV
+591 

>member
-37 MGEALVSNPFLE
+37 MGEAVVNNPFLE
-49 EGAADSK
+49 EAASQDAKPAHTDSG
-56 TPRTAASSTLTEPT
+56 SSTLSEP
-70 APRRRADARAAA
+70 AAA
-82 PDGEGEERYSYESPS
+82 TPSTPETASPDNEAEERYSYESPS

-114 EPEPSLHAHLRNQL
+114 EPEPTLQQHLRNQL
-128 MLQQMGERDRALTH
+128 MLQRMGDRDRALTH

-153 LKVSLEELAAADRRR
+153 LKVSFEELVAIVSPESGPLEADDIKS
-168 ADVDADELRVGAA
+168 ALRLVQTLEPSGVGA
-181 ARADARACGRRAR
+181 RDLQECLI
-194 ATCRS
+194 
-199 ACMLQLEA
+199 LQLNA
-207 RSERGPAWECACKI
+207 RPERDAAWECACKI
-221 VQNHLPVLAA
+221 VQSHLPVLAA
-231 HELGKLQQQLVC
+231 HELGKLQQQVGC

-287 MVSLNPAVVP
+287 QVSLNPAVVP

-371 LSLHES
+371 LNLHES

-394 YEFKHFFSRQ
+394 FEFKHFFSRQ

-467 VEVRRTLGPLAES
+467 VEVRRTLGRSQHLQA
-480 AGAGVRGGAWRKS
+480 
-493 SRDVSKRRLR
+493 
-503 PTPHSSALHAAGFAA
+503 HA
-518 SRRTR
+518 
-523 ASISI
+523 
-528 RPGQHDQHPIG
+528 
-539 GDAAHDEGT
+539 
-548 KHAGKTAAAGAA
+548 
-560 VGGVTGLAIGT
+560 
-571 AAAAA
+571 
-576 LEPGLTVSRRRVRAP
+576 
-591 ASALTPARWRAV
+591 